1 MKKFILLFL
10 ILNFQFSILN
20 TLHAQ
25 EEKVEY
31 VDDEECGCELVFI
44 DGIQTTQDGER
55 FGFKREDGTVIVDNI
70 YMFVDKFHGQ
80 YCKVYR
86 DYDSCGLINREGEE
100 IIPCIYNDIF
110 YPSDGMIM
118 VLSQGLY
125 GFFDTL
131 GVQRI
136 PFRYRAAS
144 TFNEGLAVVAV
155 DIDSTLVQYGFI
167 DHDGNTVIEPQYDY
181 AYPFY
186 EGFSVVK
193 KYERY
198 GMINR
203 KNKEVFPI
211 KFEILTS
218 MFEGLLF
225 AGDDDGLAMYNNR
238 FKQLTKPVYSY
249 LVGKTEGRIL
259 VMRDNKYGFLD
270 EKGREVI
277 PCQYDQAG
285 LFDQGR
291 AYVSLN
297 GKWGIINTKGDI
309 VLPIEYDNSGYRG
322 EAYRYHDG
330 LALIEKAGRYGYCD
344 MEGRPVIWP
353 CFENAYQF
361 TDGLAPVCLGSWG
374 YIDTKGDFFIAPQFD
389 MASPFEYGRAEVVY
403 QGEVHKMNTEGR
415 CVKNCKNAPKSWRK

>member
-1 MKKFILLFL
+1 MKRFL
-10 ILNFQFSILN
+10 IISFCLLAWAG
-20 TLHAQ
+20 LKAQ
-25 EEKVEY
+25 EKVEY

-55 FGFKREDGTVIVDNI
+55 FGFKREDGTVIVPNK
-70 YMFVDKFHGQ
+70 YMFVDHFHGE
-80 YCKVYR
+80 YCKVYLN
-86 DYDSCGLINREGEE
+86 YDSCGLINRDGVE
-100 IIPCIYNDIF
+100 IIPCIYNEVN
-110 YPSDGMIM
+110 YPTDGMIM
-118 VLSQGLY
+118 VVSNNLY

-131 GVQRI
+131 GNQRI
-136 PFRYRAAS
+136 PFHYRAAS
-144 TFNEGLAVVAV
+144 SFNEGLAVVGV

-167 DHDGNTVIEPQYDY
+167 DHDDNMVIAPQYDY
-181 AYPFY
+181 AFPFY

-203 KNKEVFPI
+203 QNKEVFPI
-211 KFEILTS
+211 KYEILTS
-218 MFEGLLF
+218 MFEGRIF
-225 AGDDDGLAMYNNR
+225 AGDDDGLAMYDNH
-238 FKQLTKPVYSY
+238 FKQLTEPRYTY

-259 VMRDNKYGFLD
+259 VMRDDKYGFLD
-270 EKGREVI
+270 DNGNEII

-297 GKWGIINTKGDI
+297 GKWGIIDTKGKI
-309 VLPIEYDNSGYRG
+309 ILPIEYDNSGYRG

-330 LALIEKAGRYGYCD
+330 LALIEKDNRYGYCD

-361 TDGLAPVCLGSWG
+361 TDGLAPVCLGLWG
-374 YIDTKGDFFIAPQFD
+374 YIDTKGDFFISPIFD
-389 MASPFEYGRAEVVY
+389 MASPFEYGRSEVIY
-403 QGEVHKMNTEGR
+403 QGEIHKMNTEGR

>member
-1 MKKFILLFL
+1 MRTFLVFSFCLLASL
-10 ILNFQFSILN
+10 ALN
-20 TLHAQ
+20 AQ
-25 EEKVEY
+25 EKVEY

-44 DGIQTTQDGER
+44 DGIQTTQDGDR
-55 FGFKREDGTVIVDNI
+55 FGFKREDGTVIVPNK
-70 YMFVDKFHGQ
+70 YMFVDHFHDG
-80 YCKVYR
+80 YCKVYL

-100 IIPCIYNDIF
+100 IIPCLYHDVF
-110 YPSDGMIM
+110 YPTDGMIM
-118 VLSQGLY
+118 VVKDSLY

-131 GVQRI
+131 GHQRI

-144 TFNEGLAVVAV
+144 SFNEGLAVVAV
-155 DIDSTLVQYGFI
+155 DIDSTLLQYGYI
-167 DHDGNTVIEPQYDY
+167 DHDGNTVIAPQYDY
-181 AYPFY
+181 AFPFY
-186 EGFSVVK
+186 EGFAVVK

-211 KFEILTS
+211 KYEILTS

-238 FKQLTKPVYSY
+238 FKRLTEPVYTY

-270 EKGREVI
+270 ERGREVI

-285 LFDQGR
+285 LFKDNR

-297 GKWGIINTKGDI
+297 GKWGIIDSKGKVI
-309 VLPIEYDNSGYRG
+309 LPIEYDNSGYRA
-322 EAYRYHDG
+322 EAYIYHDS
-330 LALIEKAGRYGYCD
+330 LALIEKDHRYGYCD

-361 TDGLAPVCLGSWG
+361 TDGLAPVFLGLWG
-374 YIDTKGDFFIAPQFD
+374 YIDTKGDFFISPTFD

-403 QGEVHKMNTEGR
+403 RGEIHRMNTEGR